1 VLNGAYSEFDAYPK
15 SVKITGVFGYSATP
29 PEDVKQACEIQVLRW
44 FMRAKQAYADNGA
57 NAAFGQININLATR
71 TASRLDPD
79 VSALLWPYKMAG
91 GA

>member
-1 VLNGAYSEFDAYPK
+1 
-15 SVKITGVFGYSATP
+15 
-29 PEDVKQACEIQVLRW
+29 
-44 FMRAKQAYADNGA
+44 MRAKQAYADNGA